1 MPRRGNVPK
10 RDVNPDPVH
19 NSKLVSKFINH
30 MMWDGKKGT
39 AQKIVYTSF
48 KIIEERTSEDGFD
61 VFREAINKVKP
72 VLEIRPR
79 RVGSQTYQVP
89 VDVKAERRTTLAINW
104 IIESARSRGEK
115 GMAARLAGELMD
127 AAKEEGAAINR
138 KRDQHRMA
146 EANRAFAHYRW

>member
-10 RDVNPDPVH
+10 REVNPDPIH

-39 AQKIVYTSF
+39 AQRIVYTSF
-48 KIIEERTSEDGFD
+48 KIISDRTDEDGFD